1 MKATPGCDICA
12 AALVL
17 KCPVQHMSKTELV
30 IYSLF
35 IVDLWARKI
44 AVWITRHRHEPLLFV
59 NFQSRSPRTDGP
71 TTVEMKCLTS
81 LVTAQRL
88 AGARS
93 IHQFWCASQLTHFR
107 DKYSH
112 SNPCLSRKMTSTG
125 SREHCRTVQQPALR
139 HPRPLSFFVMISSG
153 VMMWTTPPQPPK
165 VKELGSAAGSLI
177 GSGSI

>member
-1 MKATPGCDICA
+1 M
-12 AALVL
+12 
-17 KCPVQHMSKTELV
+17 
-30 IYSLF
+30 YSLF

-71 TTVEMKCLTS
+71 TSFEMKCLTS

-107 DKYSH
+107 DFRTPTLIHASAER
-112 SNPCLSRKMTSTG
+112 CDER
-125 SREHCRTVQQPALR
+125 REQRRAARTVQQPALR

-153 VMMWTTPPQPPK
+153 VMMWTTPPQPRK
-165 VKELGSAAGSLI
+165 VKELRALWRAL
-177 GSGSI
+177 